1 MHDMDIAMD
10 ITKLTIS
17 DSRKL
22 LDTKDLSAVEL
33 TQMYLDRIKTLD
45 NQIGSYL
52 SICEDKAIEQ
62 AQEAQKL
69 INSGNSS
76 TLCGIPLSI
85 KDNICIEGTKTTCAS
100 KMLEDFTAPYTATA
114 VDKLIAHNAVI
125 LGKTNLD
132 EFAMGGS
139 TENSAFKTTK
149 NPFDLDRVPGGS
161 SGGSAASVAASL
173 ALGSLGSDTGGSVR
187 QPASFCGVVGMKPT
201 YGLVSRYGLIA
212 FASSFDQI
220 GPIAKTVEDC
230 AILLDG
236 ITGHD
241 VKDGT
246 SLSYKNPSLYSS
258 SVSEDIDIKNL
269 KIGLPKEYLTEGLNS
284 EVRASL
290 YNSIASLE
298 KLGAKIE
305 EFSMPSL
312 KYAIQAYY
320 LMSSAE
326 ASSNLSRYDGV
337 KYGYR
342 ADKCKNY
349 QDLIGRS
356 RAEGFG
362 KEVKRRILLGTYA
375 LASGYYDAYYKKAL
389 KLRTLISKGFEDAF
403 SKYDIILHPTAP
415 ETAFKLGQNTD
426 DPLTMYLADI
436 YTVAV
441 NIAGLPSISVPS
453 GYDTNGLPIGL
464 SFTGKPLGEHEIFRA
479 AAAFEADF
487 KINLRLPAI

>member
-1 MHDMDIAMD
+1 MD
-10 ITKLTIS
+10 ITKLTIKQA
-17 DSRKL
+17 RKL
-22 LDTKDLSAVEL
+22 LDTKQISALEL
-33 TQMYLDRIKTLD
+33 TNIYIDRIKNFD
-45 NQIGSYL
+45 NRVDAYL
-52 SICEDKAIEQ
+52 SICEDKALEQ
-62 AQEAQKL
+62 AQNAQKL
-69 INSGNSS
+69 IDSGTS
-76 TLCGIPLSI
+76 TMLCGIPLSI
-85 KDNICIEGTKTTCAS
+85 KDNICIEGIKTTCAS
-100 KMLEDFTAPYTATA
+100 KMLEDFVAPYTATS
-114 VDKLIAHNAVI
+114 VKKLHADNAVI

-139 TENSAFKTTK
+139 TENSAFKQTK
-149 NPFDLDRVPGGS
+149 NPFDLTRVPGGS

-187 QPASFCGVVGMKPT
+187 QPAAFCGVVGMKPT

-230 AILLDG
+230 AIILDSVCG
-236 ITGHD
+236 QD
-241 VKDGT
+241 PKDGT
-246 SLSYKNPSLYSS
+246 SLNYKSESSYSS
-258 SVSEDIDIKNL
+258 SVLGDIKGL

-284 EVRASL
+284 EIRTSL
-290 YNSIASLE
+290 NISIATLE
-298 KLGAKIE
+298 KLGAKVE

-312 KYAIQAYY
+312 KHAIQAYY

-342 ADKCKNY
+342 ADKCKSY
-349 QDLIGRS
+349 QELIGRS

-362 KEVKRRILLGTYA
+362 REVKRRILLGTYA

-389 KLRTLISKGFEDAF
+389 KLRTLISQDFEQAF
-403 SKYDIILHPTAP
+403 TKYDIVLHPTTP
-415 ETAFKLGQNTD
+415 QTAFKLGQNID
-426 DPLTMYLADI
+426 NPLTMYLADI

-441 NIAGLPSISVPS
+441 NIAGLPSISVPC

-464 SFTGKPLGEHEIFRA
+464 SFTGRPLGEREIFRA
-479 AAAFEADF
+479 AATFEADF
-487 KINLRLPAI
+487 ANEFRVPAI

>member
-1 MHDMDIAMD
+1 MD
-10 ITKLTIS
+10 ITRLTIKEA
-17 DSRKL
+17 RGL
-22 LDTKDLSAVEL
+22 LDNKEISAVEL
-33 TQMYLDRIKTLD
+33 TRMYLDRINLLD
-45 NQIGSYL
+45 GKVESYL
-52 SICEDKAIEQ
+52 SVTEDMALGHAQQ
-62 AQEAQKL
+62 AQN
-69 INSGNSS
+69 IIDSGKASS
-76 TLCGIPLSI
+76 LTGIPLSI

-100 KMLEDFTAPYTATA
+100 KMLEDFVSPYTATA
-114 VDKLIAHNAVI
+114 VNKLLADNAVV

-149 NPFDLDRVPGGS
+149 NPFDLTRVPGGS
-161 SGGSAASVAASL
+161 SGGSAACVSASL

-201 YGLVSRYGLIA
+201 YGLVSRYGLVA

-230 AILLDG
+230 AIILDSICG
-236 ITGHD
+236 ND
-241 VKDGT
+241 PKDAT
-246 SLSYKNPSLYSS
+246 SLKYENDSSYCS
-258 SVSEDIDIKNL
+258 SVSGDIKGF
-269 KIGLPKEYLTEGLNS
+269 KIGLPKEYLTEGLNA
-284 EVRASL
+284 EVKESF
-290 YNSIASLE
+290 YNSIDKLE
-298 KLGAKIE
+298 SMGAKIE
-305 EFSMPSL
+305 EFSMPVL
-312 KYAIQAYY
+312 KHAVPAYY

-342 ADKCKNY
+342 ADNCKSFNE
-349 QDLIGRS
+349 LIGKS

-389 KLRTLISKGFEDAF
+389 KLRTLISNGFNEAF
-403 SKYDIILHPTAP
+403 SKYDVVLHPTAP
-415 ETAFKLGQNTD
+415 ETAFKIGQNTN

-441 NIAGLPSISVPS
+441 NIAGLPSISVPC
-453 GYDTNGLPIGL
+453 GYDSEGLPIGL
-464 SFTGKPLGEHEIFRA
+464 SFTGKPLGEREIFRA
-479 AAAFEADF
+479 AANFEAEFADKF
-487 KINLRLPAI
+487 RVPAI

>member
-1 MHDMDIAMD
+1 MD
-10 ITKLTIS
+10 ITKLTIKEA
-17 DSRKL
+17 RTL
-22 LDTKDLSAVEL
+22 LDSKQISAVEL
-33 TQMYLDRIKTLD
+33 TNIYIDRIKSLD
-45 NQIGSYL
+45 NKIDAYL
-52 SICEDKAIEQ
+52 SLSEDSALEQ
-62 AQEAQKL
+62 ASKAQK
-69 INSGNSS
+69 IIDGGKS
-76 TLCGIPLSI
+76 TMLCGIPLSI

-100 KMLEDFTAPYTATA
+100 KMLEDFVAPYTATS
-114 VDKLIAHNAVI
+114 VTKLHADNAVI

-139 TENSAFKTTK
+139 TENSAFKKTK
-149 NPFDLDRVPGGS
+149 NPFDITRVPGGS

-187 QPASFCGVVGMKPT
+187 QPAAFCGVVGMKPT
-201 YGLVSRYGLIA
+201 YGLVSRYGLVA

-220 GPIAKTVEDC
+220 GPIGKTVEDC
-230 AILLDG
+230 AIILDSISG
-236 ITGHD
+236 QD
-241 VKDGT
+241 PKDGT
-246 SLSYKNPSLYSS
+246 SLKYKSEASYSS
-258 SVSEDIDIKNL
+258 SLSGDIKGF

-290 YNSIASLE
+290 YKSIDTLE
-298 KLGAKIE
+298 KLGAKVE

-312 KYAIQAYY
+312 KHAIQAYY

-342 ADKCKNY
+342 ADNCKSY
-349 QDLIGRS
+349 QELIGRS
-356 RAEGFG
+356 RGEGFG
-362 KEVKRRILLGTYA
+362 REVKRRILLGTYA

-389 KLRTLISKGFEDAF
+389 KLRTLISQGFEEAF
-403 SKYDIILHPTAP
+403 TKYDIVLHPTTP

-441 NIAGLPSISVPS
+441 NIAGLPSISLPC
-453 GYDTNGLPIGL
+453 GYDINGLPIGL
-464 SFTGKPLGEHEIFRA
+464 SFTGKPLGEKEIFRA
-479 AAAFEADF
+479 AATFEADF
-487 KINLRLPAI
+487 ADKFRVPAL